1 MERTRLAILFLFS
14 ISLLS
19 VSKAKDEATKTA
31 LYIVEVEKPEGI
43 QLEAF
48 YLKTL
53 SAVLGSVEAA
63 KEALIYSYK
72 YAIYGFAAQL
82 TQKQALEIS
91 SKFEDDK
98 ERFAVTMYPSWTTK
112 LSKKWYVIHFI
123 CWACCSLV
131 YV

>member
-91 SKFEDDK
+91 KQPGVLGVTISKIYK
-98 ERFAVTMYPSWTTK
+98 LLPRPGGPSLAG
-112 LSKKWYVIHFI
+112 LS
-123 CWACCSLV
+123 
-131 YV
+131 